1 MGRVNV
7 CPKFPP
13 MVARPGAHEREI
25 ALNFSLASAVHFC
38 MWSPPQERRER
49 KRREKER
56 SS

>member
-1 MGRVNV
+1 M
-7 CPKFPP
+7 PQISPIL
-13 MVARPGAHEREI
+13 ARAGTHEREI

-49 KRREKER
+49 ERREKER